1 MKFFPRSRLHQL
13 LILTAMVGGFTALGI
28 FSLPWF
34 LASPILPPDQVMPAD
49 VIVHWVTMSQSRAD
63 DYVAALYR
71 QSKAKKIVCVSM
83 PISWDVYAADFT
95 RQHLV
100 ELGIP
105 AENLASLHLPLEACS
120 APNDRRIA
128 QYIKSQGWQRAI
140 VVIDPVSAGNQLEK
154 YFRQQG
160 LVLSITCVSV
170 DRDEL
175 LHNWWKT
182 HWKIQWITKSA
193 FGVVLDSVYAE
204 CR

>member
-160 LVLSITCVSV
+160 LALSITCVSV